1 VIVIVDMNKV
11 TERASTVTAGGMGEV
26 EARLSSG
33 IRRAILAG
41 DYAPGQRLI
50 EAELCEEFGASR
62 FMVRV
67 ALQELTNDGLIE
79 MQRNKGA
86 RVRTVPVEEA
96 LEIVE
101 VRMALEALSAARA
114 ARLATP
120 ADAAELQ
127 DIAER
132 MRRAVE
138 VAELLTYSE
147 LNARLHDTIQRISA
161 NGTCTRTLERLR
173 GQVVRHQFA
182 LSLQPGRPAVS
193 LVQHEQI
200 VAAIVAGDPE
210 AADQAMRRHLI
221 SVAEELS
228 GPPLQRVPLNLP

>member
-1 VIVIVDMNKV
+1 MTSVDDEK
-11 TERASTVTAGGMGEV
+11 TTALGEV
-26 EARLSSG
+26 EARVSSG

-86 RVRTVPVEEA
+86 RVRSVPVEEA

-101 VRMALEALSAARA
+101 VRMALEAMSAARA
-114 ARLATP
+114 AKLASP
-120 ADAAELQ
+120 EDVADLQ
-127 DIAER
+127 DIAAR
-132 MRRAVE
+132 MRAAVAT
-138 VAELLTYSE
+138 AELLTYSD
-147 LNARLHDTIQRISA
+147 LNARLHSAIQRISA
-161 NGTCTRTLERLR
+161 NTTCTRTLERLR

-193 LVQHEQI
+193 LVQHEEI
-200 VAAIVAGDPE
+200 VAAIVARDPE
-210 AADQAMRRHLI
+210 AAEAAMRVHLT
-221 SVAEELS
+221 SVLEQLS
-228 GPPLQRVPLNLP
+228 ALPAKVPPPLA

>member
-1 VIVIVDMNKV
+1 MTSVDDEK
-11 TERASTVTAGGMGEV
+11 TTALGEV
-26 EARLSSG
+26 EARVSSG

-86 RVRTVPVEEA
+86 RVRAVPVGEA

-101 VRMALEALSAARA
+101 VRMALEAMSAARA
-114 ARLATP
+114 AKLASP
-120 ADAAELQ
+120 EDVADLQ
-127 DIAER
+127 DIAAR
-132 MRRAVE
+132 MRSAVAT
-138 VAELLTYSE
+138 AELLTYSD
-147 LNARLHDTIQRISA
+147 LNARLHNAIQRISA
-161 NGTCTRTLERLR
+161 NTTCTRTLERLR

-193 LVQHEQI
+193 LVQHEEI
-200 VAAIVAGDPE
+200 VAAIVARDPE
-210 AADQAMRRHLI
+210 AAEAAMRVHLT
-221 SVAEELS
+221 SVLEQLS
-228 GPPLQRVPLNLP
+228 ALPAKVPPPLA

>member
-1 VIVIVDMNKV
+1 MTSVDDEK
-11 TERASTVTAGGMGEV
+11 TTALGEV
-26 EARLSSG
+26 EARVSSG

-86 RVRTVPVEEA
+86 RVRAVPVGEA

-101 VRMALEALSAARA
+101 VRMALEAMSAARA
-114 ARLATP
+114 AKLASP
-120 ADAAELQ
+120 EDVADLQ
-127 DIAER
+127 DIAAR
-132 MRRAVE
+132 MRSAVAT
-138 VAELLTYSE
+138 AELLTYSD
-147 LNARLHDTIQRISA
+147 LNARLHSAIQRISA
-161 NGTCTRTLERLR
+161 NTTCTRTLERLR

-193 LVQHEQI
+193 LVQHEEI
-200 VAAIVAGDPE
+200 VAAIVARDPE
-210 AADQAMRRHLI
+210 AAEAAMRVHLT
-221 SVAEELS
+221 SVLEQLS
-228 GPPLQRVPLNLP
+228 ALPAKVPPPLA

>member
-1 VIVIVDMNKV
+1 MTSIDAEK
-11 TERASTVTAGGMGEV
+11 TGALGEA
-26 EARLSSG
+26 EARVSSG

-86 RVRTVPVEEA
+86 RVRAVPVEEA

-101 VRMALEALSAARA
+101 VRMALEAMSAARA
-114 ARLATP
+114 AQLASP
-120 ADAAELQ
+120 EDVADLQ

-132 MRRAVE
+132 MRAAVE
-138 VAELLTYSE
+138 MAE
-147 LNARLHDTIQRISA
+147 
-161 NGTCTRTLERLR
+161 
-173 GQVVRHQFA
+173 
-182 LSLQPGRPAVS
+182 
-193 LVQHEQI
+193 
-200 VAAIVAGDPE
+200 
-210 AADQAMRRHLI
+210 
-221 SVAEELS
+221 
-228 GPPLQRVPLNLP
+228 

>member
-1 VIVIVDMNKV
+1 MTSIDEEK
-11 TERASTVTAGGMGEV
+11 TGALGEV
-26 EARLSSG
+26 EARVSSG

-86 RVRTVPVEEA
+86 RVRAVPVEEA

-101 VRMALEALSAARA
+101 VRMALEAMSAARA
-114 ARLATP
+114 AKLASP
-120 ADAAELQ
+120 EDVADLT

-132 MRRAVE
+132 MRSAVE
-138 VAELLTYSE
+138 MAELLTYSE
-147 LNARLHDTIQRISA
+147 LNARLHSTIQRISA
-161 NGTCTRTLERLR
+161 NATCTRTLERLR

-193 LVQHEQI
+193 LVQHEEV
-200 VAAIVAGDPE
+200 VAAIVARDPE
-210 AADQAMRRHLI
+210 AADAAMRRHLI
-221 SVAEELS
+221 SVIEQLS
-228 GPPLQRVPLNLP
+228 ALPSQKVPPTLP

>member
-1 VIVIVDMNKV
+1 MTSVDDEK
-11 TERASTVTAGGMGEV
+11 TTALGEV
-26 EARLSSG
+26 EARVSSG

-86 RVRTVPVEEA
+86 RVRAVPVEEA

-101 VRMALEALSAARA
+101 VRMALEAMSAARA
-114 ARLATP
+114 AKLASP
-120 ADAAELQ
+120 EDVADLQ
-127 DIAER
+127 DIAAR
-132 MRRAVE
+132 MRSAVAT
-138 VAELLTYSE
+138 AELLTYSD
-147 LNARLHDTIQRISA
+147 LNARLHNAIQRISA
-161 NGTCTRTLERLR
+161 NTTCTRTLERLR

-193 LVQHEQI
+193 LVQHEEI
-200 VAAIVAGDPE
+200 VAAIVARDPE
-210 AADQAMRRHLI
+210 AAEAAMRVHLT
-221 SVAEELS
+221 SVLEQLS
-228 GPPLQRVPLNLP
+228 ALPAKVPPPLA